1 MINTIIFDLG
11 GVLYDIDVS
20 LTGKAF
26 TQMGVPDIQELHRSI
41 SEGHTYEGLDTGC
54 ISPAMFRDSIRS
66 ITGAPLSDAQ
76 VDHAWNALL
85 VSFPH
90 HRVKLLQGLR
100 ANYRILLL
108 SNTNAIH
115 YDCYTARFQQEYG
128 FAFESLFDKA
138 YYSYRLG
145 LRKPDP
151 AIFRHVINESSLVPE
166 HAVFIDDVIENIES
180 ARATGL
186 RAIHL
191 TSQEDVTGLFDN
203 FRLKSQYL

>member
-26 TQMGVPDIQELHRSI
+26 TQMGVPDIQKLHQAI
-41 SEGHTYEGLDTGC
+41 ADGHIYEGLDTGR
-54 ISPAMFRDSIRS
+54 ITPAMFRDSIRS
-66 ITGAPLSDAQ
+66 ITGTPLSDAQ
-76 VDHAWNALL
+76 ADHAWNALL

-90 HRVKLLQGLR
+90 HRVTLLQGLR

-115 YDCYTARFQQEYG
+115 FDCYTARFQQEYG
-128 FAFESLFDKA
+128 FAFENLFDKA

-151 AIFRHVINESSLVPE
+151 AIYRHVITESGLVPE
-166 HAVFIDDVIENIES
+166 NAVFIDDVTENIES

-191 TSQEDVTGLFDN
+191 TGRMDVTDLFDN